1 MQKPINRLLLTQSRQ
16 DNFWVNIWKNKELY
30 LLLLFPLIYLIVFKY
45 YPMYGAQIAFRKY
58 SIAKGFYGSPW
69 VGLANFEKFITSTQF
84 SSIVTNTLV
93 LSFYSLLAGFPIPIL
108 LALMLQY
115 CRHYR
120 FKKVVQMV
128 TYAPHFISVV
138 VLCGMLMQFLSPRFG
153 FIAQFLKIIA
163 GKTVD
168 VMASPSAFRH
178 IYVWSGVWQGMG
190 WGSIIYLSALSAVDT
205 QLHEA
210 AKIDGAILLQRIWYI
225 DIPCI
230 LPTVT
235 IMLVLSCGNMMNV
248 GYEKILLL
256 QNDINLSTSQVI
268 STYVYKIGIAGN
280 MPNYSY
286 SAAIGLF
293 TAIINLILLS
303 SVNFI
308 AKRMGQSSLF

>member
-1 MQKPINRLLLTQSRQ
+1 MRNSSKGPVPMNDRRGRLWI
-16 DNFWVNIWKNKELY
+16 DIWKNKELY
-30 LLLLFPLIYLIVFKY
+30 LLLLIPLVYLFVFKY

-58 SIAKGFYGSPW
+58 SVAKGFWDSPW
-69 VGLANFEKFITSTQF
+69 VGLANFEKFVNSAQF
-84 SSIVTNTLV
+84 GTVLTNTLV
-93 LSFYSLLAGFPIPIL
+93 LSFYSLLAGFPIPIV

-115 CRHYR
+115 CRHR
-120 FKKVVQMV
+120 RLKKVVQMV

-153 FIAQFLKIIA
+153 FIAQFLKLLT
-163 GKTVD
+163 GETVD
-168 VMASPSAFRH
+168 VMANPSAFRH

-190 WGSIIYLSALSAVDT
+190 WGSIIYLSALSAVDV

-210 AKIDGAILLQRIWYI
+210 AEIDGAVLLQRIWHI

-235 IMLVLSCGNMMNV
+235 IMLVLNCGSIMNV

-286 SAAIGLF
+286 STAIDLF

-308 AKRMGQSSLF
+308 TKRMGQSSLF